1 MKLPRRQPVPGVIWR
16 YLGITGAGVALIV
29 LFIILT
35 LLTTG
40 KETDFRH
47 FLLRTDFPAFLT
59 GARLV
64 AAGQGAALYDP
75 AAQAPVQQAMLA
87 PYSYERG
94 LLPYNHLPFLALALA
109 PFAGLALPVS
119 YALWLGATV
128 LALLIALALLSGELQ
143 AVARTPVE
151 ARWAPRALW
160 ALGLGFFPVY
170 QNLLQVQTAPWVL
183 LGYTLLIRYLRQERQ
198 IAAGL
203 GLALVLVKPQLL
215 IVPVLLLLYTR
226 RWRALAAFAGLAAGL
241 SLLITPLLGGFGWI
255 LSYLRLLSNVAG
267 ASSDSS
273 TIQPVLMENLRG
285 FFTLLAVHYDS
296 AAPDTGTAPWVL
308 PLTAIAT
315 LAVLAGLAWAWR
327 GRPGAWAADPAGWDR
342 RWAAAILAAP
352 LVSPHTL
359 PYELPLWILA
369 GVLAWRGA
377 REEAS
382 PAPVLRTAL
391 LLAAGYL
398 AGNLTLELILVL
410 PGWPL
415 HVGVLFALV
424 AIVLLCV
431 PPAGRAAR
439 RQESNIAAGASAGP

>member
-1 MKLPRRQPVPGVIWR
+1 VKLPRRQPVPGVIWR
-16 YLGITGAGVALIV
+16 YLGITGAGVALIA
-29 LFIILT
+29 LFAILT
-35 LLTTG
+35 VLTTR
-40 KETDFRH
+40 KEPDFRH

-87 PYSYERG
+87 PYGYERG

-109 PFAGLALPVS
+109 PFADLPLPIG
-119 YALWLGATV
+119 YAVWLGATV
-128 LALLIALALLSGELQ
+128 LALLVALALLSRELR
-143 AVARTPVE
+143 AAARTPVE

-255 LSYLRLLSNVAG
+255 GSYLRLLGNVAG
-267 ASSDSS
+267 ASSDNS

-285 FFTLLAVHYDS
+285 FFTLLAAHYDP
-296 AAPDTGTAPWVL
+296 AGLGTGNVSWVL
-308 PLTAIAT
+308 PLTAVAT
-315 LAVLAGLAWAWR
+315 VAVLAGLAWAWR
-327 GRPGAWAADPAGWDR
+327 GRAGAWAADPAGWDR

-359 PYELPLWILA
+359 PYELPIWILA
-369 GVLAWRGA
+369 GVLSWRGA
-377 REEAS
+377 REGTS

-391 LLAAGYL
+391 LLAAGYI

-410 PGWPL
+410 PGWPI

-424 AIVLLCV
+424 AIVLLCA
-431 PPAGRAAR
+431 PAAHPAAR
-439 RQESNIAAGASAGP
+439 KQESNIAAGASAGP